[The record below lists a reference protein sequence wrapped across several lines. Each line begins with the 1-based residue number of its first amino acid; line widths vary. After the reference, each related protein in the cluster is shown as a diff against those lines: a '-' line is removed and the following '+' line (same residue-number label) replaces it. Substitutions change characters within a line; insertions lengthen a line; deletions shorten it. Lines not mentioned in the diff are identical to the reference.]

1 MLTALR
7 VLVGVGVFVLATL
20 PTPASAQERGFIP
33 LPVAEVSAGY
43 TFLRDYEDVEPGTSG
58 TNLPAGWF
66 TSGAYNVNH
75 WMGLVGEATGSY
87 KNGAW
92 SRSEGGVDASADIR
106 AYTVMG
112 GPRVYYKRGRFVPFA
127 QVLAGAAHHRGTVN
141 ASGFIGGA
149 AYRHKETETRT
160 DFAIQPGGGITVYLA
175 ESLGVRV
182 GADYRAVFM
191 TQDGDTNRQNQFRFL
206 TGLMFGWGRR

>member
-20 PTPASAQERGFIP
+20 PTPASAQEREFIP

-87 KNGAW
+87 KNNAFDQA
-92 SRSEGGVDASADIR
+92 VDGLDISADVR

-112 GPRVYYKRGRFVPFA
+112 GPRFFYKRGRLVPFA
-127 QVLAGAAHHRGTVN
+127 QVLAGTAHHRVTAKAFREGVTIS
-141 ASGFIGGA
+141 A
-149 AYRHKETETRT
+149 TETTT
-160 DFAIQPGGGITVYLA
+160 DLAIQPGGGLTVHLA

-182 GADYRAVFM
+182 AADYRAVFISEG
-191 TQDGDTNRQNQFRFL
+191 GDTNRQNQFRFL

>member
-1 MLTALR
+1 MLTAWR
-7 VLVGVGVFVLATL
+7 VLVAAGAFALCVTL

-43 TFLRDYEDVEPGTSG
+43 TFLRDYENVEPGTSG

-87 KNGAW
+87 RNNMLEQAFDG
-92 SRSEGGVDASADIR
+92 RNVSADVR

-112 GPRVYYKRGRFVPFA
+112 GPRFFYKRGRLVPFA
-127 QVLAGAAHHRGTVN
+127 QVLAGTAHHRVTGKTSFEGVTIR
-141 ASGFIGGA
+141 A
-149 AYRHKETETRT
+149 TETMT
-160 DFAIQPGGGITVYLA
+160 DFAIQPGGGITVHLA

-182 GADYRAVFM
+182 AADYRAVFASV
-191 TQDGDTNRQNQFRFL
+191 DGDTNRQNQFRFL